1 MRRFPVTPQWT
12 RIPDSLPD
20 KQKIALLSAR
30 LNDVLGWIDEVAN
43 LPAMKDHLPVALTAE
58 DGSAVNS
65 GDATTDDVIENM
77 RTRIGELSARFDGFG
92 LTP

>member
-43 LPAMKDHLPVALTAE
+43 LPAMKDYLPVALTAST
-58 DGSAVNS
+58 GLTINS
-65 GDATTDDVIENM
+65 GDADTDAEIANM
-77 RTRIGELSARFDGFG
+77 RTRIAELSARFDGFG